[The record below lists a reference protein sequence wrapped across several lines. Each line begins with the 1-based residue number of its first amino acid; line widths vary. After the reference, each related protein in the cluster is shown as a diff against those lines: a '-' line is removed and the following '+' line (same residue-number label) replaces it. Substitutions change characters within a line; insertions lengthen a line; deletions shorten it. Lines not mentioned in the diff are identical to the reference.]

1 MSGCR
6 SCSRTAQEKSA
17 RGEAAVLVGRLSW
30 HGGRGQ
36 HARDR
41 DLAAGDVDIQLVADH
56 AADVGSG
63 F

>member
-30 HGGRGQ
+30 HAGRGRP
-36 HARDR
+36 AIDR
-41 DLAAGDVDIQLVADH
+41 DLAAGYVHMQPVADH
-56 AADVGSG
+56 AAGAGSG
-63 F
+63 L